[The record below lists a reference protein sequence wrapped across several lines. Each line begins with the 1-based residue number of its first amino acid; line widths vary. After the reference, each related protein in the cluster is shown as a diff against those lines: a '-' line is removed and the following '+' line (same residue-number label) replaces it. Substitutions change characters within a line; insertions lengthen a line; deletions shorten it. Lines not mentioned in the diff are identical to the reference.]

1 MEKIKVRIIEFFRS
15 FIGLINDNI
24 LFCIIMVLLNT
35 PVIYNVMMVKG
46 GRDALSEVFKLSFE
60 IIMVLLI
67 IRILYFRFIK
77 LGVMSIMLILSGVFF
92 LLDVFALLQYG
103 TVLNSGMLVV
113 IMATN
118 PREASEFITMY
129 FSIELC
135 IKLLLIIVSLIGI
148 AKLVHYLYAK
158 INDKKSGR
166 IFLVILI
173 LYTIGIG
180 VTGFIKYTDYMLY
193 KCSSFGRYYWMAMDV
208 YEDMINY
215 NKLKDGGK
223 NNHVNI
229 TRNDSDIPLVIFILG
244 ESTNRNHMGIYGYSL
259 PTTPNLQK
267 LKEAGKLHVFTDVIS
282 PHSHTVPVLE
292 KLFTFYRTGFNG
304 RWYEYNNLFT
314 ILKESGY
321 KTAWISNQESFG
333 VWGNVGRLYSEYCD
347 YHKFVMLRES
357 RDDVRSYD
365 ENVLPYLESILES
378 NNEKSFYVIHLMGTH
393 GGYKERY
400 PITYNKFSANDEK
413 NEKNKSQ
420 KEIISQYDNAV
431 LYNDYVVS
439 EIMKKVEDREAIVI
453 YVSDHADDVYDTGDY
468 AGHDEVN
475 GTTNMIEIPM
485 VIYETEKFKEKH
497 PELDKNIASSI
508 NRPYMTDDMIHT
520 LLDILKIETD
530 EFDATRSIINKNYD
544 STRKRTYHDKMYIKE
559 ALGSKLVEV
568 K

>member
-103 TVLNSGMLVV
+103 ALLNSGMLVV

-193 KCSSFGRYYWMAMDV
+193 KCSSFGRYYLMAMDV

-485 VIYETEKFKEKH
+485 VIYETEKFKEKY
-497 PELDKNIASSI
+497 PDLDKNLENSVNI
-508 NRPYMTDDMIHT
+508 PYMTDDMIHT
-520 LLDILKIETD
+520 LLDMLKIETD
-530 EFDATRSIINKNYD
+530 EFDSTRSIINKNYD
-544 STRKRTYHDKMYIKE
+544 MARKRIYHDKIYIKDGS
-559 ALGSKLVEV
+559 GSKLVEA

>member
-1 MEKIKVRIIEFFRS
+1 MEKIKVRIIEFFRL

-148 AKLVHYLYAK
+148 AKLVHYLYEK

-193 KCSSFGRYYWMAMDV
+193 KCSSFGRYYLMAMNV

-365 ENVLPYLESILES
+365 ENVLPYL
-378 NNEKSFYVIHLMGTH
+378 
-393 GGYKERY
+393 
-400 PITYNKFSANDEK
+400 
-413 NEKNKSQ
+413 
-420 KEIISQYDNAV
+420 
-431 LYNDYVVS
+431 
-439 EIMKKVEDREAIVI
+439 
-453 YVSDHADDVYDTGDY
+453 
-468 AGHDEVN
+468 
-475 GTTNMIEIPM
+475 
-485 VIYETEKFKEKH
+485 
-497 PELDKNIASSI
+497 
-508 NRPYMTDDMIHT
+508 
-520 LLDILKIETD
+520 
-530 EFDATRSIINKNYD
+530 
-544 STRKRTYHDKMYIKE
+544 
-559 ALGSKLVEV
+559 
-568 K
+568 

>member
-1 MEKIKVRIIEFFRS
+1 
-15 FIGLINDNI
+15 
-24 LFCIIMVLLNT
+24 
-35 PVIYNVMMVKG
+35 
-46 GRDALSEVFKLSFE
+46 
-60 IIMVLLI
+60 
-67 IRILYFRFIK
+67 
-77 LGVMSIMLILSGVFF
+77 
-92 LLDVFALLQYG
+92 
-103 TVLNSGMLVV
+103 
-113 IMATN
+113 MATN

-173 LYTIGIG
+173 LYTIAIG

-193 KCSSFGRYYWMAMDV
+193 KCSSFGRYYLMAMDV

-267 LKEAGKLHVFTDVIS
+267 LKEAGKLHLFTDVIS

-365 ENVLPYLESILES
+365 ENVLPCLESILES

-439 EIMKKVEDREAIVI
+439 EIMKRVEDREAIVI

-485 VIYETEKFKEKH
+485 VIYETEKFKEKY
-497 PELDKNIASSI
+497 PDLDKNLENSVNI
-508 NRPYMTDDMIHT
+508 PYMTDDMIHT
-520 LLDILKIETD
+520 LLDMLKIETD
-530 EFDATRSIINKNYD
+530 EFDSTRSIINKNYD
-544 STRKRTYHDKMYIKE
+544 MARKRIYHDKIYIKDGS
-559 ALGSKLVEV
+559 GSKLVEA